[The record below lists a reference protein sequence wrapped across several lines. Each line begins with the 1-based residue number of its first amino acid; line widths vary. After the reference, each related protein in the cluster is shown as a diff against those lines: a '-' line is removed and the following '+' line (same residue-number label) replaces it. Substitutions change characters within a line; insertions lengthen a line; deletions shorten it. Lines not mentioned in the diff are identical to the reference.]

1 MEKPTEVQKL
11 KQDLKNIKTSLTF
24 AQRRITVLKAAS
36 VHLARGIQQIAK
48 PSSSSPDSR
57 DLK

>member
-1 MEKPTEVQKL
+1 VEKPTDVQKL

-24 AQRRITVLKAAS
+24 AQRKITVLKAAS
-36 VHLARGIQQIAK
+36 VHLARGIQQLA
-48 PSSSSPDSR
+48 SPESR

>member
-1 MEKPTEVQKL
+1 VEKPTDVQKL

-24 AQRRITVLKAAS
+24 AQRKLTVLKAAS
-36 VHLARGIQQIAK
+36 VHLARGIQQLA
-48 PSSSSPDSR
+48 SPESR